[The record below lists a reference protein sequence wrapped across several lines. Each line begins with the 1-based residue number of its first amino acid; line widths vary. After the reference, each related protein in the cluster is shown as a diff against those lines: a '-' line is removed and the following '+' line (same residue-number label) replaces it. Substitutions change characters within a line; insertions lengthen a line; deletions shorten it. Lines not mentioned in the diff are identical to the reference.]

1 MRARFLPEKKVSEA
15 EEDSFY
21 GFVYLFIAMAI
32 FSSSSSAYYWLN
44 HFDPEVFD
52 QCTVLCAS
60 NMVGLLFVLVFYRH
74 WLSLETFKSL
84 SVSDWLWLFVGSLF
98 YSVLAPYLFMSGLD
112 TVTVADAAI
121 LSRMESINIL
131 VLAFVFLGQT
141 VSRWAMLNA
150 LLTFAGIVLTLVSPA
165 FFHQVASFSKGNI
178 LILASGWAYSLSL
191 LISMKTLRTIPV
203 AVVAIFRV
211 AIGTIM
217 FHLLVLVMKGDSME
231 LYNYRLWTYIG
242 PYGIVWVFGGQVFW
256 LLALS
261 NVSSVTLSVGT
272 TCLFVLTIFWS
283 IVALGQLPTDSQWV
297 GVAIITASIA
307 SSIAEKIH
315 AARANKTK
323 TILGS
328 AAVSPLFLLQTE
340 GSDPTA
346 LTPYSDLS
354 ADSNDL
360 SYALVNEE
368 DRPSS
373 VARSRN
379 DSDGSAETAW
389 SETFRRMSSDRA
401 VSYSRFNSVSF
412 EGGVGFRGF

>member
-1 MRARFLPEKKVSEA
+1 MPEKKVPQA

-21 GFVYLFIAMAI
+21 GFVYLCIAMAI

-60 NMVGLLFVLVFYRH
+60 NMVGLLFVLIFYRH
-74 WLSLETFKSL
+74 WLTKETFKSL
-84 SVSDWLWLFVGSLF
+84 SVWDWLWLLLGSFF
-98 YSVLAPYLFMSGLD
+98 YSVLAPFLFMSGLD

-131 VLAFVFLGQT
+131 VLAFVFLGQNVT
-141 VSRWAMLNA
+141 RWAMFNA
-150 LLTFAGIVLTLVSPA
+150 MLTFLGIVCTLVSPLLFRQDA
-165 FFHQVASFSKGNI
+165 GFSTGNV

-211 AIGTIM
+211 AIGTLM
-217 FHLLVLVMKGDSME
+217 FHLLIVFMGGDTME
-231 LYNYRLWTYIG
+231 LYNSRLWTYIG
-242 PYGIVWVFGGQVFW
+242 PYGLVWVFGGQVFW

-261 NVSSVTLSVGT
+261 NVSPVTLSVGT

-283 IVALGQLPTDSQWV
+283 IVALGQLPTESQWI

-315 AARANKTK
+315 AARVDKTK
-323 TILGS
+323 TVFGS
-328 AAVSPLFLLQTE
+328 AAVSPLLLLQNE
-340 GSDPTA
+340 ASDPTA
-346 LTPYSDLS
+346 LTAYSDLPTDMDF
-354 ADSNDL
+354 AYRQL
-360 SYALVNEE
+360 LVNE
-368 DRPSS
+368 DDMSSSS
-373 VARSRN
+373 VAARARSRN
-379 DSDGSAETAW
+379 DSVSSAETAW
-389 SETFRRMSSDRA
+389 NETFRRMSSDRA
-401 VSYSRFNSVSF
+401 VSYNRFNSVSF
-412 EGGVGFRGF
+412 EGGMGFRGF